1 MQLRRV
7 MRPRRSPM
15 KKGISFLA
23 ALVLLLGA
31 AVQPASAQPLA
42 LNQSLVGE
50 AAYPEGSTVDNAKF
64 LLTYAYP
71 QVAAETETDK
81 NINTYYQEMADDL
94 LKETAP
100 ELYDQASGAT
110 DMDASAYMHINY
122 QVSANTDDFF
132 SVVLSRE
139 EFMGVAESQTIQANV
154 FARKGDNAG
163 GLVTLPAVLGFSD
176 EDELDAT
183 NLVDTVYRLV
193 WDIIVEQM
201 QAGTVE
207 YFEELT
213 EENLF
218 SEFYPESDFYLDEQ
232 GNIVF
237 FIQPSTIASGAAGLL
252 TFPFSP
258 AELKSE
264 MPKS

>member
-1 MQLRRV
+1 
-7 MRPRRSPM
+7 M
-15 KKGISFLA
+15 KKGISFLVA
-23 ALVLLLGA
+23 FTLLLGVFA
-31 AVQPASAQPLA
+31 LPASAQPLA
-42 LNQSLVGE
+42 LSQSLTGE

-64 LLTYAYP
+64 LLTYTYP
-71 QVAAETETDK
+71 QIAAETEADK
-81 NINTYYQEMADDL
+81 NINTYYQEAADDL

-100 ELYDQASGAT
+100 VLYDQAKEAS
-110 DMDASAYMHINY
+110 DADVSSYMHLSY
-122 QVSANTDDFF
+122 QVTANTDDFF
-132 SVVLSRE
+132 SVVLSQE

-154 FARKGDNAG
+154 FARTGDNAG
-163 GLVTLPAVLGFSD
+163 GLVTLPTVLGFSD
-176 EDELDAT
+176 EDEVDAT

-201 QAGTVE
+201 QNGTVE

-218 SEFYPESDFYLDEQ
+218 SEFYPESDFYLDDQ

-237 FIQPSTIASGAAGLL
+237 YVQPSTIASGAAGLL

-258 AELKSE
+258 AELMSE
-264 MPKS
+264 MPKG

>member
-1 MQLRRV
+1 
-7 MRPRRSPM
+7 M
-15 KKGISFLA
+15 KKGISFIV
-23 ALVLLLGA
+23 ALILLLGA
-31 AVQPASAQPLA
+31 AVLPASAQPLK
-42 LNQSLVGE
+42 LGQSLVGE
-50 AAYPEGSTVDNAKF
+50 AAFPEGSTVDNAKF

-71 QVAAETETDK
+71 QIAAETDTDK
-81 NINTYYQEMADDL
+81 NINTYYQEMAEDL

-100 ELYDQASGAT
+100 MLYDQASGA
-110 DMDASAYMHINY
+110 MDAEISPYMHINY
-122 QVSANTDDFF
+122 QVTANTDDFF
-132 SVVLSRE
+132 SVVISQE

-154 FARKGDNAG
+154 FARAGDNAG
-163 GLVTLPAVLGFSD
+163 GLVTLPTVLGFSD
-176 EDELDAT
+176 EDEADAT
-183 NLVDTVYRLV
+183 NLVDTVYQLV
-193 WDIIVEQM
+193 WDIILEQM

-237 FIQPSTIASGAAGLL
+237 FVQPSTIASGAAGLL

-258 AELKSE
+258 AELMSE
-264 MPKS
+264 MAKN